1 MGKYLAILIT
11 GLFLINS
18 AIAQDPG
25 QEKSKSVLRKEKRAL
40 PAKKGELY
48 IIAMPIIGI
57 NPAFGFM
64 YGAGAAA
71 SIFLGDPAT
80 TSISSAQAS
89 INYTTKKQLLFYVKS
104 TLYTENNG
112 WILNGDWRYLDTSLP
127 TYGGGTGP
135 QSSKLASNGFEYEDN
150 LFSAPISGA
159 QDMSYRQIRFYET
172 ASRSIKNNMFV
183 GVGYH
188 LDLFS
193 KIDDKLLDTTSVPPV
208 LTSFYAYNE
217 KYGFSQTKNSLSGIS
232 LNFSYDTRDNQNNAY
247 KGQYASV
254 SFRINQKFMGS
265 DKNSSLLFMEYRKY
279 LDLTKNHYNMLCF
292 WGMGNFVTSGSVPY
306 MVLPALGEDQ
316 YNKSGRG
323 YAQGRFRGQSL
334 IYGETEYRRHLIS
347 TKTNPDFLGM
357 VLFANAITATNKDA
371 GIGLFKYVN
380 VGCGTGIRIMIS
392 KKPRTNFGIDYGWGN
407 YGSSGIYLKLNEA
420 F

>member
-1 MGKYLAILIT
+1 MRKYLIFILT
-11 GLFLINS
+11 GLLSLNS
-18 AIAQDPG
+18 ILAQNSS

-40 PAKKGELY
+40 PARKGELY

-71 SIFLGDPAT
+71 STFLGDPAT

-150 LFSAPISGA
+150 LFSAPISGS
-159 QDMSYRQIRFYET
+159 QDMSYKQIRFYET

-193 KIDDKLLDTTSVPPV
+193 NIDDKLLDTASVPPV
-208 LTSFYAYNE
+208 LTSFYAYNQ
-217 KYGFSQTKNSLSGIS
+217 KYGFRQTKNSLSGIS
-232 LNFSYDTRDNQNNAY
+232 LNFSYDARDNQNNAY
-247 KGQYASV
+247 KGQYATI
-254 SFRINQKFMGS
+254 SFRINQKFLGS

-279 LDLTKNHYNMLCF
+279 LDLTNNHYNMLCF
-292 WGMGNFVTSGSVPY
+292 WGMANFVTSGSVPY

-334 IYGETEYRRHLIS
+334 MYFETEYRKHLIS

-380 VGCGTGIRIMIS
+380 VGGGTGIRIMIT
-392 KKPRTNFGIDYGWGN
+392 KKARTNFGIDYGWGN

>member
-1 MGKYLAILIT
+1 MRKYLILVFSFL
-11 GLFLINS
+11 LFHNLTS
-18 AIAQDPG
+18 AQDTDQSQSG
-25 QEKSKSVLRKEKRAL
+25 SLSRKEKRAL

-48 IIAMPIIGI
+48 IVAMPIIGI

-71 SIFLGDPAT
+71 SSFLGDPET
-80 TSISSAQAS
+80 TSISSAMTS
-89 INYTTKKQLLFYVKS
+89 INYTTKNQLLFYVKS
-104 TLYTENNG
+104 TIYTENNG
-112 WILNGDWRYLDTSLP
+112 WILNGDWRFLDTSLP

-135 QSSKLASNGFEYEDN
+135 QSAKLASNGFEYEDD

-159 QDMSYRQIRFYET
+159 QDMSYTQIRFYET

-183 GVGYH
+183 GFGYH

-193 KIDDKLLDTTSVPPV
+193 KINDKLLDTASVPPV

-247 KGQYASV
+247 KGQYATV
-254 SFRINQKFMGS
+254 SFRINQKFLGS
-265 DKNSSLLFMEYRKY
+265 DKNSSLLFIEYRKY
-279 LDLTKNHYNMLCF
+279 LDLTKNHHNMLCF
-292 WGMGNFVTSGSVPY
+292 WGMANFVTSGSVPY
-306 MVLPALGEDQ
+306 MVLPAIGEDQ

-334 IYGETEYRRHLIS
+334 IYGEAEFRKHLFS
-347 TKTNPDFLGM
+347 TKTNPDFFGF

-380 VGCGTGIRIMIS
+380 VGGGTGIRIMIS